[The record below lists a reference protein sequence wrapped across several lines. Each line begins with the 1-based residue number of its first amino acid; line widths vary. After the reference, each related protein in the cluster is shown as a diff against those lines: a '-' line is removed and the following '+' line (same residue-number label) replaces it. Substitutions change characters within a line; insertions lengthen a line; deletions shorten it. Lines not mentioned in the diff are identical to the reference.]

1 MSADLKVPLFRQ
13 LQGRGCTPQMS
24 FRIITLASTASQ
36 KAHCFFRHPPGT
48 LQKARMRT
56 RQHSLTESPMLLPA
70 PRLAERRHAVQLVS
84 AQFPPAQPHNKSIA
98 FSGTRQDSLTESPH
112 ENLPTRPH
120 RKPNPDRD
128 RLTESQHAVPLVSA
142 HNSRHCFFRHLPGQP
157 YRKSA

>member
-48 LQKARMRT
+48 LQKARIQKVHCFFRHPD
-56 RQHSLTESPMLLPA
+56 RD
-70 PRLAERRHAVQLVS
+70 RLAERRHAVQLVS

-98 FSGTRQDSLTESPH
+98 FPGTRQDSLTESPH
-112 ENLPTRPH
+112 ENLPIRPH

-142 HNSRHCFFRHLPGQP
+142 HNSRYCFFRHLPGQP